1 MQRWNSFSMFFIL
14 PQPHSHSLPPTKTP
28 NPPFQLGRH
37 SCYFKGGEKKKKKK
51 NSSLRSFEKMK
62 TILRYV
68 NYFHNM
74 IPNLIIERRNFS
86 PSNHLCRKYCL
97 SSGASLQNKFEDL
110 SLGGVEN
117 DDINHCKRACRVAY
131 PQALA
136 KLWKGPSYIWREYL
150 KMKWYVLLL
159 IRS

>member
-1 MQRWNSFSMFFIL
+1 MPSAVTKRTCKYVISRSYAKMKFIFDVFHPSPTPL
-14 PQPHSHSLPPTKTP
+14 PFPTP
-28 NPPFQLGRH
+28 NQNTQPPISTWPTLVLFQR
-37 SCYFKGGEKKKKKK
+37 GGKKKKKK

-136 KLWKGPSYIWREYL
+136 KL
-150 KMKWYVLLL
+150 
-159 IRS
+159 